1 MIILCR
7 FFGFDD
13 CINGKMCN
21 YVVLNPSEEHQGVT
35 DNEKK
40 ELRGFRTLPTMKR
53 RD

>member
-21 YVVLNPSEEHQGVT
+21 YAVVNLGEGYHDVY

-40 ELRGFRTLPTMKR
+40 EFLL
-53 RD
+53 

>member
-1 MIILCR
+1 M
-7 FFGFDD
+7 FNFA
-13 CINGKMCN
+13 
-21 YVVLNPSEEHQGVT
+21 VVNPSEELQGVT